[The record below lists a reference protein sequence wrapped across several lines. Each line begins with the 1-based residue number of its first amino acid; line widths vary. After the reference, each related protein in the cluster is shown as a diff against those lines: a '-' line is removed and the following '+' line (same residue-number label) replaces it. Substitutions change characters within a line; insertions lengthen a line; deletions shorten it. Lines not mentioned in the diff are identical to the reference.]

1 MTKDEIRAIVKERRC
16 TLGADW
22 FVQVSARIQNAAVEL
37 VRFKEAEIVCAY
49 MALPHEV
56 QTDVI
61 FKAVWDSGK
70 KLCVP
75 ALRSDGCRYALSELL
90 PDTRV
95 IEGGGGVFEPEAPR
109 WIDINDVD
117 IAFVPGVAFD
127 HAGGRIGHGCG
138 HIDRMLVE
146 RTKKKLF
153 KVGLAYQ
160 FQLFEEVP
168 QSEFDVRMDLVVS
181 EEEY

>member
-22 FVQVSARIQNAAVEL
+22 FVRVSARIQNAAIQL
-37 VRFKEAEIVCAY
+37 VRFRESKVVCAY

-75 ALRSDGCRYALSELL
+75 ALRSDGQGYGLSELL
-90 PDTRV
+90 PDTKV
-95 IEGGGGVFEPEAPR
+95 IAGGADVPEPETPC
-109 WIDINDVD
+109 WIDINNVD
-117 IAFVPGVAFD
+117 IAFIPGVAFD
-127 HAGGRIGHGCG
+127 HDGGRIGHGCG
-138 HIDRMLVE
+138 HIDRMLAE
-146 RTKKKLF
+146 RTAADLF
-153 KVGLAYQ
+153 KVGLTYQ

-168 QSEFDVRMDLVVS
+168 QSEFDVKMDLVVS